1 LTHLNVESFDCFDD
15 DQLGALE
22 ASAVRLVART
32 VPTTEDCALTEPGHL
47 SDRETMESLL
57 SADLRALT
65 AQSDR
70 VGRVFAEMHGLSAN
84 EFHAL
89 LHIMVGES
97 SGEVLSAGQL
107 QQRIGLTNSAITH
120 LVDRMITAGH
130 IRRDTDP
137 TDRRKVILRYE
148 DHGMAVARSFFARL
162 GAANRR
168 AMADL
173 SDRDLAIAHEVMT
186 TLASS
191 MERFTDELLNEPRQ
205 PEGEL
210 PESR

>member
-1 LTHLNVESFDCFDD
+1 
-15 DQLGALE
+15 
-22 ASAVRLVART
+22 
-32 VPTTEDCALTEPGHL
+32 LTEHEQAGCN

-57 SADLRALT
+57 SADLRDLM

-70 VGRVFAEMHGLSAN
+70 IGRIFAETHALSAN

-97 SGEVLSAGQL
+97 TGAVLSAGEL
-107 QQRIGLTNSAITH
+107 QQRIGLTQSGITH

-148 DHGMAVARSFFARL
+148 DHGMEVARRFFVHV
-162 GAANRR
+162 GAANRK
-168 AMADL
+168 ALAGM
-173 SDRDLAIAHEVMT
+173 SDQE
-186 TLASS
+186 LASAHKVMQALTAS
-191 MERFTDELLNEPRQ
+191 MDQFSRQLLDADDQ
-205 PEGEL
+205 HQITKL
-210 PESR
+210 PDL